1 MQLKTI
7 LSAFV
12 RPVKEKLPF
21 FCLFLIAIDA
31 IPLRLFISN
40 IHYRNIGAIGE
51 FLLEDFPRAGVIAYL
66 ATLVVYFFRKKWVL
80 MGGYVLATI
89 LLAVCLFLHLVF
101 GKTLQPDIVTLIL
114 ETNSQE
120 SSEFISSF
128 LFTKGG
134 IATIVICLLY
144 VALAIVCERR
154 KSRIKLR
161 ISGLKYKFIF
171 YFLLFIFLFQGM
183 LNLRFFYNTL
193 CAKTVDVLPYND
205 GKYDAVTSLF
215 YSFYSI
221 KLVNEEMKQ
230 AIEVSRNIKQENV
243 TSYAD
248 SLNVIYVIGESYIK
262 SHAQLYGYNLPTT
275 PNLLREKESGNLFVF
290 DNVVSPFNS
299 TTLTMKNT
307 FCCNSI
313 RDKERWADCPYFPTI
328 FKKAGFD
335 VYFWDVQKDDS
346 IQAIFEYSLN
356 SFVYNKDL
364 AQESYTK
371 ISKNVFQ
378 YDDQAVSDFSAEVK
392 KTGKCNLI
400 IFHLMGQHVAAKR
413 RYPHTKQFDKFTFKD
428 IKSKASY
435 LDDSKRQMIAE
446 YDNATLYND
455 YVLKHIID
463 LYRNKNTVLLY
474 FSDHGEE
481 VFDYRDSFGRGI
493 LDNKMLRQGLRSQ
506 YEVPFMIW
514 CSDKYIQMH
523 PQKMKAIKS
532 ALHRPFE
539 TDNLCNVLFDL
550 AGISTPIYKP
560 ARDVLSPKYQRKDRV
575 VEGKYNYDKIMKLL
589 K

>member
-1 MQLKTI
+1 MVLGI
-7 LSAFV
+7 LSFSFY
-12 RPVKEKLPF
+12 K
-21 FCLFLIAIDA
+21 
-31 IPLRLFISN
+31 
-40 IHYRNIGAIGE
+40 
-51 FLLEDFPRAGVIAYL
+51 
-66 ATLVVYFFRKKWVL
+66 TVL
-80 MGGYVLATI
+80 T
-89 LLAVCLFLHLVF
+89 
-101 GKTLQPDIVTLIL
+101 
-114 ETNSQE
+114 
-120 SSEFISSF
+120 
-128 LFTKGG
+128 
-134 IATIVICLLY
+134 
-144 VALAIVCERR
+144 
-154 KSRIKLR
+154 
-161 ISGLKYKFIF
+161 
-171 YFLLFIFLFQGM
+171 
-183 LNLRFFYNTL
+183 
-193 CAKTVDVLPYND
+193 AKTVDVLPDND

-230 AIEVSRNIKQENV
+230 AIDVSRNIRQENV

-275 PNLLREKESGNLFVF
+275 PNLLQEKENGNLFVF

-392 KTGKCNLI
+392 KLGKCNLI
-400 IFHLMGQHVAAKR
+400 MFHLMGQHVAAKR
-413 RYPHTKQFDKFTFKD
+413 RYPHINQFDKFTFKD
-428 IKSKASY
+428 IKRKTSY

-481 VFDYRDSFGRGI
+481 VYDYRDSFGRGK
-493 LDNKMLRQGLRSQ
+493 LENKMLRQGLRSQ

-514 CSDKYIQMH
+514 CSDKYIKMH

-575 VEGKYNYDKIMKLL
+575 VEGIYNYDKIMKQS

>member
-1 MQLKTI
+1 MSFF
-7 LSAFV
+7 SAFV

-40 IHYRNIGAIGE
+40 IHYRNIEAIGE
-51 FLLEDFPRAGVIAYL
+51 FFLEDFPRAGVIAYL

-101 GKTLQPDIVTLIL
+101 GKTLQPDVITLIL
-114 ETNSQE
+114 ETNVQE

-144 VALAIVCERR
+144 VALAIFCERKKR
-154 KSRIKLR
+154 KFAAFRKIKCKQLLSLFFFVYMVLG
-161 ISGLKYKFIF
+161 ILSFSFYKTV
-171 YFLLFIFLFQGM
+171 L
-183 LNLRFFYNTL
+183 T
-193 CAKTVDVLPYND
+193 AKTVDVLPDND

-230 AIEVSRNIKQENV
+230 AIDVSRNIRQENV

-275 PNLLREKESGNLFVF
+275 PNLLQEKESGNLFVF

-392 KTGKCNLI
+392 NLGKCNLI
-400 IFHLMGQHVAAKR
+400 MFHLMGQHVAAKR
-413 RYPHTKQFDKFTFKD
+413 RYPHVKQFDKFTFKD
-428 IKSKASY
+428 IKRKTSY

-481 VFDYRDSFGRGI
+481 VYDYRDSFGRGK
-493 LDNKMLRQGLRSQ
+493 LENKMLRQGLRSQ

-514 CSDKYIQMH
+514 CSDKFKKNNPSIVVD
-523 PQKMKAIKS
+523 IRRS
-532 ALHRPFE
+532 LHKPFK
-539 TDNLCNVLFDL
+539 TDEICQVLFHISKFKPLCYKKQRDL
-550 AGISTPIYKP
+550 
-560 ARDVLSPKYQRKDRV
+560 LSPYFQEYDRIV
-575 VEGKYNYDKIMKLL
+575 ADGYNYDEIIR
-589 K
+589 

>member
-1 MQLKTI
+1 M
-7 LSAFV
+7 
-12 RPVKEKLPF
+12 
-21 FCLFLIAIDA
+21 
-31 IPLRLFISN
+31 
-40 IHYRNIGAIGE
+40 
-51 FLLEDFPRAGVIAYL
+51 
-66 ATLVVYFFRKKWVL
+66 
-80 MGGYVLATI
+80 
-89 LLAVCLFLHLVF
+89 
-101 GKTLQPDIVTLIL
+101 
-114 ETNSQE
+114 
-120 SSEFISSF
+120 
-128 LFTKGG
+128 
-134 IATIVICLLY
+134 
-144 VALAIVCERR
+144 
-154 KSRIKLR
+154 
-161 ISGLKYKFIF
+161 
-171 YFLLFIFLFQGM
+171 
-183 LNLRFFYNTL
+183 
-193 CAKTVDVLPYND
+193 
-205 GKYDAVTSLF
+205 
-215 YSFYSI
+215 
-221 KLVNEEMKQ
+221 
-230 AIEVSRNIKQENV
+230 
-243 TSYAD
+243 
-248 SLNVIYVIGESYIK
+248 
-262 SHAQLYGYNLPTT
+262 
-275 PNLLREKESGNLFVF
+275 
-290 DNVVSPFNS
+290 
-299 TTLTMKNT
+299 
-307 FCCNSI
+307 
-313 RDKERWADCPYFPTI
+313 
-328 FKKAGFD
+328 
-335 VYFWDVQKDDS
+335 YFWDVQKDDS

-392 KTGKCNLI
+392 KLAKCNLI

-413 RYPHTKQFDKFTFKD
+413 RYPHTNQFDKFTFKD
-428 IKSKASY
+428 IKRKASY

-575 VEGKYNYDKIMKLL
+575 VEGKYNYDKIVKLA